1 MHLPEPEYD
10 LPLCLSKS
18 NKEGNG
24 DSIAAQDQDKWL
36 NKKFQTKTVSTMP
49 SLHPLHHN
57 AQMELTQFFFYNH
70 TLIH

>member
-49 SLHPLHHN
+49 LLQSI
-57 AQMELTQFFFYNH
+57 AS
-70 TLIH
+70 